1 MNKEITIAVV
11 EDDDNLRF
19 LVSHRLQTENYNVIQ
34 CSDGLEDEKLILS
47 SSPDIVLLDWMLPGK
62 EGIEVC
68 EGVRKAGFEN
78 IIIMMT
84 AKSQDIDKID
94 AYSYGV
100 TDYITKPFN
109 MDVLVAMIENKVR
122 FFVPKVQNEVYY
134 FGDTEHHPNVHSLIR
149 DGKKIEL
156 TILENRIL
164 LHFLQNKGKDIT
176 REELMEVVW
185 GYSSNVN
192 TRTLDMHVVR
202 LRKKIETNPDKP
214 YYLQTVRGLGYR
226 FISEEEEEEAAS

>member
-1 MNKEITIAVV
+1 MNKDIKIAVV

-19 LVSHRLQTENYNVIQ
+19 LVSHRLQTENFQVIQ
-34 CSDGLEDEKLILS
+34 CSNGVDAEKIILEET
-47 SSPDIVLLDWMLPGK
+47 PDIVLLDWMLPGK
-62 EGIEVC
+62 EGIDVC
-68 EGVRKAGFEN
+68 ESVRKAGFEN

-94 AYSYGV
+94 AYSFGV

-122 FFVPKVQNEVYY
+122 FFVPKTQNEVYH
-134 FGDTEHHPNVHSLIR
+134 FGQTEHHPNVHSLMR

-164 LHFLQNKGKDIT
+164 LHFLQNKGRDIT

-214 YYLQTVRGLGYR
+214 YYLQTVRGLGYK
-226 FISEEEEEEAAS
+226 FINDEAENPAS

>member
-1 MNKEITIAVV
+1 MMNKDITIAVV

-19 LVSHRLQTENYNVIQ
+19 LVTHRLQTEGFQVIQ
-34 CSDGLEDEKLILS
+34 CSDGLEAEKVIVDQQ
-47 SSPDIVLLDWMLPGK
+47 PDIVLLDWMLPGK
-62 EGIEVC
+62 EGIDVC
-68 EGVRKAGFEN
+68 EAVRKGGFEN

-122 FFVPKVQNEVYY
+122 FFVPKTQNEVYS
-134 FGDTEHHPNVHSLIR
+134 FGNTEHHPNVHSLIR

-164 LHFLQNKGKDIT
+164 LHFLQNKGRDIT

-214 YYLQTVRGLGYR
+214 HYLQTVRGLGYR
-226 FISEEEEEEAAS
+226 FINEEEENPE

>member
-1 MNKEITIAVV
+1 V
-11 EDDDNLRF
+11 R
-19 LVSHRLQTENYNVIQ
+19 
-34 CSDGLEDEKLILS
+34 
-47 SSPDIVLLDWMLPGK
+47 
-62 EGIEVC
+62 EG
-68 EGVRKAGFEN
+68 GFEN

-84 AKSQDIDKID
+84 AKSQDVDKID
-94 AYSYGV
+94 AYSYGIS
-100 TDYITKPFN
+100 DYITKPFN

-122 FFVPKVQNEVYY
+122 FFVPKSNKDTYT
-134 FGDTEHHPNVHSLIR
+134 FGNTEHHPNIHSLVR

-164 LHFLQNKGKDIT
+164 LHFLQNKERDIT

-202 LRKKIETNPDKP
+202 LRKKIENNPDKP
-214 YYLQTVRGLGYR
+214 TYLQTVRGLGYK
-226 FISEEEEEEAAS
+226 FVDQEEE

>member
-1 MNKEITIAVV
+1 MEREITIAVV
-11 EDDDNLRF
+11 EDDENLRF
-19 LVSHRLQTENYNVIQ
+19 LVSHRLQTENYQVLQVANGLDAEKVI
-34 CSDGLEDEKLILS
+34 LEKQ
-47 SSPDIVLLDWMLPGK
+47 PDIVLLDWMLPGK

-68 EGVRKAGFEN
+68 EAVRKAGFEN

-84 AKSQDIDKID
+84 AKSQDVDKID

-100 TDYITKPFN
+100 SDYITKPFN

-122 FFVPKVQNEVYY
+122 FFVPKSGSEVYH
-134 FGDTEHHPNVHSLIR
+134 FGQTEHHPNIHSLVR

-164 LHFLQNKGKDIT
+164 LHFLRNKGNDVT
-176 REELMEVVW
+176 RDELMEAVW

-202 LRKKIETNPDKP
+202 LRKKIEKNPDKP
-214 YYLQTVRGLGYR
+214 SYLQTVRGLGYK
-226 FISEEEEEEAAS
+226 FVDDMSKIPD